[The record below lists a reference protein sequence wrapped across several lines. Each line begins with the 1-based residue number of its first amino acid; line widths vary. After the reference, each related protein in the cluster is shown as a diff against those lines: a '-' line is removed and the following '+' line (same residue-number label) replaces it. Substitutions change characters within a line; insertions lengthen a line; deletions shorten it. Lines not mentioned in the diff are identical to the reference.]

1 MKVGWTRAVRMGTS
15 GRVFVAVALLQ
26 AMALAGMA
34 LDGARA
40 RAMVPLCLLA
50 YTFGLR
56 HALDADHIAAIDNTT
71 RKLVGEGQR
80 PAAAGLWFS
89 LGHSAVVFLLTALVA
104 LSLGHARVGG
114 PVAGA
119 GAGAAEDAGPAAG
132 WEAPGLGTVG
142 MCISATYLYAVAVLN
157 WGAWRTALRS
167 LRRVPGRAHD
177 GDTGEDSGTAANASS
192 GGLMARACGRLLRR
206 VRRSRDLF
214 WVGLLFGLGFETATE
229 VAVIAMSAAASAGGA
244 PAALVLTLPLC
255 FAAGMSLLDAADG
268 LVMLHTYTWA
278 RGLARSRALYNAVVT
293 GLSVLAALLVGS
305 VEWLQV
311 LGPHVPGLAAVADAA
326 GRLDFGWLGA
336 GITVVFVVFFI
347 RLWRVR
353 RRDGHPVGADG
364 ADARGLPS

>member
-1 MKVGWTRAVRMGTS
+1 MRAVRIGAP
-15 GRVFVAVALLQ
+15 GRVFAAVAFLQ
-26 AMALAGMA
+26 AMALAGLA
-34 LDGARA
+34 LDGVRA
-40 RAMVPLCLLA
+40 RAMVPLCLVA

-89 LGHSAVVFLLTALVA
+89 LGHSAVVFLLTGLAAV
-104 LSLGHARVGG
+104 SLGHAWMGG
-114 PVAGA
+114 QVAD
-119 GAGAAEDAGPAAG
+119 AGAAEGAGQAAG
-132 WEAPGLGTVG
+132 WAAAPGLGTVG
-142 MCISATYLYAVAVLN
+142 MCISATYLYAVAALN
-157 WGAWRTALRS
+157 WGAWRAALRS
-167 LRRVPGRAHD
+167 LRGMPGRACD
-177 GDTGEDSGTAANASS
+177 GDAESAPS
-192 GGLMARACGRLLRR
+192 GGLMARACARLLRR

-229 VAVIAMSAAASAGGA
+229 VAVIAMSAAASARGA

-293 GLSVLAALLVGS
+293 GLSVLVALLVGS

-311 LGPHVPGLAAVADAA
+311 LGPYVPGLTAVAEAA
-326 GRLDFGWLGA
+326 GRIDFGWLGG
-336 GITVVFVVFFI
+336 GITVVFVALFI
-347 RLWRVR
+347 RMWRLR
-353 RRDGHPVGADG
+353 RRDGRPVGAAG
-364 ADARGLPS
+364 ADAQGLPM